1 MVAYIAWALHVLAPP
16 CPCCNVPTTV
26 ACPYCDCGYSAHCF
40 SFVRFERSERMTI
53 RPCLIST
60 ARRRLKV
67 ASSSQIAPSFE
78 RHKATHGPGK
88 IHTHTLA
95 PTHPQTHKQTNT
107 KQKGE
112 IQSRTACHHSAGRV
126 YGLVCAQ
133 PEGVP
138 EADRIL
144 RRWWLLYTQIM
155 SWAGPKQCFQ
165 TPTTYLETRP
175 AGQKPTATALRVNAR
190 VTQMC
195 SMRFL
200 KAHA

>member
-1 MVAYIAWALHVLAPP
+1 MSWRPRAHAAMCLL
-16 CPCCNVPTTV
+16 
-26 ACPYCDCGYSAHCF
+26 ACPYCDCGYSPHCF

-67 ASSSQIAPSFE
+67 ASSSQIAP
-78 RHKATHGPGK
+78 RKALKATKQHMAPGK
-88 IHTHTLA
+88 YTHTHA

-144 RRWWLLYTQIM
+144 RR
-155 SWAGPKQCFQ
+155 
-165 TPTTYLETRP
+165 
-175 AGQKPTATALRVNAR
+175 
-190 VTQMC
+190 
-195 SMRFL
+195 
-200 KAHA
+200 